1 MTLHM
6 DVRMNQRGIT
16 ADLVSLALEYGE
28 WRGDRC
34 RLDRKGLKQ
43 LIAGLDRQ
51 RAIALRALDKGGLVV
66 VEAGDSQI
74 TTYPVSKSKRGS
86 KR

>member
-1 MTLHM
+1 MTLHI

-16 ADLVSLALEYGE
+16 ADLIDLTLEHGD
-28 WRGDRC
+28 WSGDRC
-34 RLDRKGLKQ
+34 RLDRKRLKH

-66 VEAGDSQI
+66 VETGGSKI
-74 TTYPVSKSKRGS
+74 TTYPIRKIQR
-86 KR
+86 RAPR